1 MEKLAVKYLVKEK
14 NKKNE
19 KGSTNL
25 DMHSSVNCETPK
37 MAVTSSETA
46 LM

>member
-1 MEKLAVKYLVKEK
+1 MVKEK
-14 NKKNE
+14 NKKQEN
-19 KGSTNL
+19 GSTNH
-25 DMHSSVNCETPK
+25 DKHSSVNCETPR

>member
-1 MEKLAVKYLVKEK
+1 MKKLVVKYLVNER
-14 NKKNE
+14 NKKQEN
-19 KGSTNL
+19 GSTNH
-25 DMHSSVNCETPK
+25 DMHSSVNCETPR